1 MNKNIRYHESFGI
14 KATELKKLGVYDGY
28 INKDSE
34 FYVFPK
40 LFKDTEIEEFKNSYS
55 KYQAHFSKIV
65 KILKFAKES
74 NETDKFF
81 REVQKKFEFHE
92 LAHVG
97 LGYSKS
103 NKRGSGVGKGFA
115 DQLAKSAFDIVKA
128 GIEDPEIFELVGLLE
143 EGIGADRI
151 SDMFISIL
159 TEDFL
164 NYTQNI
170 AVKLKLLTS
179 KYIYNEKVYLL
190 PYYSETNIIFVPSE
204 VLIKLPV
211 AFDRDDIST
220 VCAHNERLRGK
231 INRVISRAFDKGRL
245 QKNELK
251 NLLINNPKIATELI
265 KTYQNKIDSGY
276 DFDYDPSGDF
286 VWQTLAKE
294 FSSDYPI
301 SIDKNKKPIEI
312 VNDICEHYKTL
323 VEDNGLFKMFH
334 NPDGSYR
341 PESFAQMLFFAIA
354 DSYCTANNLDISP
367 ESDAGRGPVDFKVSK
382 GLSKVNVEMKLS
394 RNPRLLHGYENQLP
408 IYDKAEKTNNSI
420 FFIVLLDESHMNNVN
435 KVYKYKVKKETT
447 DNKLPEIIVVDATLK
462 KSASKSLF

>member
-1 MNKNIRYHESFGI
+1 MNKNIRYHEVFNL

-28 INKDSE
+28 FNKDSE

-40 LFKDTEIEEFKNSYS
+40 LFKEIEIEEFKGSYL
-55 KYQAHFSKIV
+55 KYQSHFSKIV
-65 KILKFAKES
+65 KILKFAKEP
-74 NETDKFF
+74 TRKDKFF
-81 REVQKKFEFHE
+81 RQVLKEFEFHE
-92 LAHVG
+92 VAHMG

-115 DQLAKSAFDIVKA
+115 EQLAKSAFDIVQA

-159 TEDFL
+159 TDDFL

-170 AVKLKLLTS
+170 AVKLKLITS
-179 KYIYNEKVYLL
+179 EYKYNDQVYQL
-190 PYYSETNIIFVPSE
+190 PYYGNTNIIFAPNE

-211 AFDRDDIST
+211 AFDRHDIST

-231 INRVISRAFDKGRL
+231 INQVISRAFNKGRL

-251 NLLINNPKIATELI
+251 DLLINNPKIANELI
-265 KTYQNKIDSGY
+265 KTYQDKIDSGY

-286 VWQTLAKE
+286 VWQELAKE
-294 FSSDYPI
+294 YSTDYPI
-301 SIDKNKKPIEI
+301 EIDNNRKPIDI
-312 VNDICEHYKTL
+312 VNNICDHYKTL

-334 NPDGSYR
+334 NPDGTYR

-367 ESDAGRGPVDFKVSK
+367 ESDAGRGPVDFKVSE
-382 GLSKVNVEMKLS
+382 GLQKVNVEMKLS
-394 RNPRLLHGYENQLP
+394 RNPKLLHGYENQLA

-420 FFIVLLDESHMNNVN
+420 FFIVLLDESHMKNVQ
-435 KVYKYKVKKETT
+435 KVYDYKRKNETI
-447 DNKLPEIIVVDATLK
+447 DIKLPEIVVVDATLK